1 MTSLTEIFG
10 RIVDDEFVGFKVAE
24 YLRENPHAKAED
36 LCKFHKVG
44 IATATTLLM
53 IMESSA
59 EYLAGTKQ
67 TCITDPDVIAARL
80 AWLKWEEQ
88 ENLVVMTL
96 DSSNHVINSHVVT
109 KGLINQTPFH
119 PREVL
124 RHAIR
129 DNAVSVV
136 LAHNHPSG
144 STEPS
149 PEDISI
155 TRVLA
160 AACKIMQIGFLDHV
174 IISKSGY
181 YSICRSYPEIFE
193 MTLSKH

>member
-10 RIVDDEFVGFKVAE
+10 RIIGDDLVGFKVAE
-24 YLRENPHAKAED
+24 YLRENPHAKATD
-36 LCKFHKVG
+36 LTKFHKVG

-53 IMESSA
+53 VMESSA
-59 EYLAGTKQ
+59 EYLAGTNQ
-67 TCITDPDVIAARL
+67 TCISDPDVIAARL

-96 DSSNHVINSHVVT
+96 DSGNHVIDTHVVT
-109 KGLINQTPFH
+109 KGLINLTPFH

-129 DNAVSVV
+129 DNAVSIV

-144 STEPS
+144 NCEPS

-155 TRVLA
+155 TRTLA
-160 AACKIMQIGFLDHV
+160 AACKIVQFGFLDHV

-181 YSICRSYPEIFE
+181 YSICRNYPEIFE
-193 MTLSKH
+193 VTLSKN